1 MSQVEIILI
10 VIGSSGLGGL
20 ILGIYNA
27 MIAARKGTVDEWR
40 GLLEEQ
46 RKLLEELKKK
56 IEEREQEIEDLKEWA
71 LRLVT
76 QVRSLGKEPVWF
88 RERNPNSE

>member
-1 MSQVEIILI
+1 MSQIELVFL

-40 GLLEEQ
+40 RLLEEH
-46 RKLLEELKKK
+46 RNLLEELKKK
-56 IEEREQEIEDLKEWA
+56 IEEREQEIEDLKDWVD
-71 LRLVT
+71 RLVR
-76 QVRSLGKEPVWF
+76 QVRSYGHEPVLF
-88 RERNPNSE
+88 KRSDE